1 MKSKLYEG
9 ITSIEFLGTCA
20 DRNNAE
26 IAESMKLIANKKKVH
41 KILKSF
47 GFNGEC
53 GFSLSELEKYW
64 NPYKYYINEEYIN
77 VVHSD
82 IDHIFSITR

>member
-9 ITSIEFLGTCA
+9 IQSIEFLGTCA
-20 DRNNAE
+20 AADNAE

-41 KILKSF
+41 KLLRQF
-47 GFNGEC
+47 GFDAEC
-53 GFSLSELEKYW
+53 GFTLSELG
-64 NPYKYYINEEYIN
+64 KYYNPCQYYISGDYIN

-82 IDHIFSITR
+82 IDHIFRVYR